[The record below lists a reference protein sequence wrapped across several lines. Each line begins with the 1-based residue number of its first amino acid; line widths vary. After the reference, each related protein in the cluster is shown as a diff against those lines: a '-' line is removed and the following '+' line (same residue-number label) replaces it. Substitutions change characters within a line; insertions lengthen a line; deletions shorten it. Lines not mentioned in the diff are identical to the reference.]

1 MRVQVN
7 LNLNPHWLKVLV
19 HIIVGVGSTI
29 FIFLFKDF
37 LLKICEIYVK
47 MLLPLRNTT
56 EQKSSLRGKMNIP
69 PKYHY

>member
-19 HIIVGVGSTI
+19 HIIVGVGSMI

-37 LLKICEIYVK
+37 LLKICEIYVN

-56 EQKSSLRGKMNIP
+56 EQKSSLREKMNIP
-69 PKYHY
+69 PP